1 MSVPAGF
8 RATSGGYVEPVSSH
22 GVSTLP
28 DARPPEKVRRDRNLR
43 TAGALVLILFVGAG
57 MVGLLGVRTVT
68 VSTSADGVDLTLRHA
83 AVTRA
88 GLSTPYHLEVVR
100 PGGFDGP
107 VTLAVSRA
115 FFDRFDFQNFY
126 PNPSSE
132 TADAEYVVYE
142 FDPPTGSVF
151 TWSFDVKTSP
161 NQLGSMGRYVTQLR
175 DDDGRVEAELSFRM
189 IVVP

>member
-1 MSVPAGF
+1 V
-8 RATSGGYVEPVSSH
+8 RTVEQ
-22 GVSTLP
+22 
-28 DARPPEKVRRDRNLR
+28 VRRARNAR
-43 TAGALVLILFVGAG
+43 VAGTLVLALFLGAG
-57 MVGLLGVRTVT
+57 LVGILGVRTAT
-68 VSTSADGVDLTLRHA
+68 VSTSGEGVDMSLDYG

-88 GLSTPYHLEVVR
+88 GLATPYHLEIVR

-107 VTLAVSRA
+107 VTLALSRE

-126 PNPSSE
+126 PNPSKE

-161 NQLGSMGRYVTQLR
+161 NQLGSMRTYVTQLR
-175 DDDGRVEAELSFRM
+175 DDDGRVEAELSHRM